1 MIEPASLGH
10 LTEIRGNDMARA
22 VILEALRTPIGK
34 FAGGLQSLTAPELG
48 GIVIKEVVARSKV
61 NPENIDEVIM
71 GNVISAGIGQN
82 PARQASIG
90 AGLPD
95 TVPATTINK
104 VCGSGLKSIMIAADG
119 ILAGRSKLL
128 IAGGMESMTN
138 APYLLDKA
146 RFGYRLFDGKLVDA
160 MVRDGLW
167 DKFNDFHMGMTG
179 EIVAERHNITR
190 QDADEFAV
198 RSHRLSVKATTS
210 GRFAKEI
217 IPVKIDQKGQTLV
230 IDKDEGPRSDTS
242 IEKLAK
248 LKPVFKENGI
258 VTAGNASSINDGAA
272 ATVVAS
278 EEFASSYHTKLSA
291 NIIDY
296 VTVATRPEWLMEAP
310 IPAIRKLLERNS
322 LKVGDVDLYEHN
334 EAFATASVAVMKALS
349 LTDDNFN
356 IYGGAIALGHPI
368 GASGARLITTLMHSL
383 EEKGLSRGI
392 AALCLGGGE
401 AVAMLIERR

>member
-1 MIEPASLGH
+1 M
-10 LTEIRGNDMARA
+10 TRA
-22 VILEALRTPIGK
+22 VIIDAVRTPIGK
-34 FAGGLQSLTAPELG
+34 FAGGLQSFTAPELG
-48 GIVIKEVVARSKV
+48 GIVIKEIVSRTKI
-61 NPENIDEVIM
+61 PIETIDEVMM
-71 GNVISAGIGQN
+71 GNVVSAGIGQN
-82 PARQASIG
+82 PARQASIA
-90 AGLPD
+90 AGLPE

-104 VCGSGLKSIMIAADG
+104 VCGSGLKTMMLAADG
-119 ILAGRSKLL
+119 ILANRSKAM

-146 RFGYRLFDGKLVDA
+146 RFGYRLFDGKLIDA

-190 QDADEFAV
+190 QEADAFAA
-198 RSHRLSVKATTS
+198 RSHRLATEATNS
-210 GRFAKEI
+210 GRFAKELLPI
-217 IPVKIDQKGQTLV
+217 KIDQKGQAIV
-230 IDKDEGPRSDTS
+230 IDKDEGPRADSTV
-242 IEKLAK
+242 EKLAK

-272 ATVVAS
+272 AALVVS
-278 EEFASSYHTKLSA
+278 EDIAPSYATKFSV
-291 NIIDY
+291 NIVDY
-296 VTVATRPEWLMEAP
+296 VTTATKPEWLMEAP

-322 LKVGDVDLYEHN
+322 LKVTDVDLYEHN
-334 EAFATASVAVMKALS
+334 EAFATASVAVMKNLS

-356 IYGGAIALGHPI
+356 IHGGAVALGHPI
-368 GASGARLITTLMHSL
+368 GASGARVMTTLMYSL

-401 AVAMLIERR
+401 AVAMLVERR